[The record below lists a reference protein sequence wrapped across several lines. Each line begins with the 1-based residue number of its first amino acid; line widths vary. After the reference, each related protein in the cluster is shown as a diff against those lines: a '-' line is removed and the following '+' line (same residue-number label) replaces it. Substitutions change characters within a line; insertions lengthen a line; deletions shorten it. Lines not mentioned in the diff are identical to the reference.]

1 MPLVAVGGAGGGVV
15 VVVGVVLGRAAP
27 VPAPVP
33 QPLLGRARQDGLGE
47 HRHRAWASG
56 GEVASQLPHLYTLL
70 STVNSIVSFREQS
83 SNQDVLLPD
92 LFLPQTNLNKV
103 MTSVTHGKKYKR
115 GLPNQLEEAPV
126 DCSLQILLLLLC
138 HY

>member
-56 GEVASQLPHLYTLL
+56 GEVASLLPHLYTLL
-70 STVNSIVSFREQS
+70 STVNSIVSFKEQR
-83 SNQDVLLPD
+83 SNQDVFLPD
-92 LFLPQTNLNKV
+92 LCHRP
-103 MTSVTHGKKYKR
+103 
-115 GLPNQLEEAPV
+115 
-126 DCSLQILLLLLC
+126 ILIKQ
-138 HY
+138 